1 MCAQY
6 LSRVPL
12 FVTLWTVACQAPLS
26 VELFRQEYWSGLP
39 FPSPGDFPDQGTEPA
54 SLASP
59 ASPSRF
65 LPPCHLGRSI
75 SYTPVQ
81 NKKSKKKNKKQKTQ
95 LHCGTD
101 NSFKV
106 KHGDCTV
113 HLHPQMS
120 QRFKVFW
127 AKRFLGSKI
136 CLVKLKGDTHTQTPL
151 LS

>member
-26 VELFRQEYWSGLP
+26 TELFRQEYRSGLP

-59 ASPSRF
+59 ASPGRF

-75 SYTPVQ
+75 SHIPVQ
-81 NKKSKKKNKKQKTQ
+81 NKKSKNKKQKT
-95 LHCGTD
+95 T
-101 NSFKV
+101 
-106 KHGDCTV
+106 
-113 HLHPQMS
+113 
-120 QRFKVFW
+120 
-127 AKRFLGSKI
+127 
-136 CLVKLKGDTHTQTPL
+136 TPL
-151 LS
+151 WNT